1 MRSALCAFFRPA
13 CSLVMFPLRLSSYA
27 ATTAFLALSLRRV
40 KERGSSA
47 ACAGRCRC
55 RNSRP
60 WGFRGAEQQST
71 FHLQIQIN
79 KTRAVHS
86 PGIDALGFEFTNAQ
100 LTPALGAAKHPKV
113 RTPMTPELGQ
123 FHFQPKSSHF
133 DTGGYFRL
141 IVKTALIFP
150 ILRR

>member
-1 MRSALCAFFRPA
+1 M
-13 CSLVMFPLRLSSYA
+13 
-27 ATTAFLALSLRRV
+27 
-40 KERGSSA
+40 
-47 ACAGRCRC
+47 
-55 RNSRP
+55 
-60 WGFRGAEQQST
+60 
-71 FHLQIQIN
+71 
-79 KTRAVHS
+79 HS

-150 ILRR
+150 ILRQARKGATVTADSGATVWLSGLPP